1 MKEKILSYFVILV
14 IILSITLSIYN
25 IMYFKYLK
33 SIIYATVTVLLI
45 VVSIYFSIKLKFIQ
59 FNFKKIFISLFKKN
73 TGNISILESLSI
85 NLGAKIGVGSLSG
98 IALSILIG
106 GSGSIFWMWIITLIT
121 GIISY
126 IEGYLGIKYQCK
138 SNKNELIGGPSFYLS
153 NVTKYRI
160 LPIMYSIILII
171 AYIFGFI
178 TIQSN
183 TIVNS
188 ISYISSINKYFIL
201 IILVIITSLIIFK
214 GLKKIAVFSAKIVPI
229 MAILYILI
237 GLYVIITNYKL
248 IPIIISNIIANA
260 LNIKSIVSSFIPM
273 VIIGIERGIF
283 ATEIGLGTSAITSSM
298 TNDTKENQ
306 GYVQLFSIYFTS
318 FVICTITVFIILT
331 SKIDTS
337 NYININGIEYVIDS
351 LIYHLGNYG
360 VIVFV
365 IITILFSFST
375 IIGGYTFGELALD
388 FIIKNINNKIIVVFK
403 IITILLVFIGGII
416 NPNILW
422 NTIDV
427 LVVLLMLINLYGIY
441 LNRNIIK

>member
-1 MKEKILSYFVILV
+1 MKDKILSYFVILV

-45 VVSIYFSIKLKFIQ
+45 VLSIYFSIKLKFIQ
-59 FNFKKIFISLFKKN
+59 FNFKKILTSLFKKT
-73 TGNISILESLSI
+73 TGNISILESLSL

-138 SNKNELIGGPSFYLS
+138 NNKNELIGGPSFYLS

-188 ISYISSINKYFIL
+188 ISYISSINKYLIL

-229 MAILYILI
+229 MAIIYILI

-248 IPIIISNIIANA
+248 IPIIISDIISNA
-260 LNIKSIVSSFIPM
+260 LNIKSIISSFIPM

-331 SKIDTS
+331 SKIDTN

-351 LIYHLGNYG
+351 LVYHLGNYG

-441 LNRNIIK
+441 LDRNNIK

>member
-59 FNFKKIFISLFKKN
+59 FNFKIIFTSLFKKT

-98 IALSILIG
+98 IVLSILIG

-138 SNKNELIGGPSFYLS
+138 NNKNELIGGPSFYLS

-188 ISYISSINKYFIL
+188 ISYISNINKYLIL

-260 LNIKSIVSSFIPM
+260 LNIKSIISSFIPM

-388 FIIKNINNKIIVVFK
+388 FIIKNINNKIIIVFK

-441 LNRNIIK
+441 LNRNNIK

>member
-1 MKEKILSYFVILV
+1 MLL
-14 IILSITLSIYN
+14 
-25 IMYFKYLK
+25 LK
-33 SIIYATVTVLLI
+33 
-45 VVSIYFSIKLKFIQ
+45 
-59 FNFKKIFISLFKKN
+59 
-73 TGNISILESLSI
+73 
-85 NLGAKIGVGSLSG
+85 
-98 IALSILIG
+98 
-106 GSGSIFWMWIITLIT
+106 
-121 GIISY
+121 
-126 IEGYLGIKYQCK
+126 
-138 SNKNELIGGPSFYLS
+138 
-153 NVTKYRI
+153 
-160 LPIMYSIILII
+160 YSIILII

-260 LNIKSIVSSFIPM
+260 LNIKSIISSFIPM

-388 FIIKNINNKIIVVFK
+388 FIIKNINNKIIVIFK

>member
-1 MKEKILSYFVILV
+1 
-14 IILSITLSIYN
+14 
-25 IMYFKYLK
+25 
-33 SIIYATVTVLLI
+33 
-45 VVSIYFSIKLKFIQ
+45 
-59 FNFKKIFISLFKKN
+59 
-73 TGNISILESLSI
+73 
-85 NLGAKIGVGSLSG
+85 
-98 IALSILIG
+98 
-106 GSGSIFWMWIITLIT
+106 
-121 GIISY
+121 
-126 IEGYLGIKYQCK
+126 
-138 SNKNELIGGPSFYLS
+138 
-153 NVTKYRI
+153 
-160 LPIMYSIILII
+160 
-171 AYIFGFI
+171 
-178 TIQSN
+178 
-183 TIVNS
+183 
-188 ISYISSINKYFIL
+188 
-201 IILVIITSLIIFK
+201 
-214 GLKKIAVFSAKIVPI
+214 

-248 IPIIISNIIANA
+248 IPIIISDIIANA
-260 LNIKSIVSSFIPM
+260 LNIKSIISSFIPM

-388 FIIKNINNKIIVVFK
+388 FIIKNINNKIIVIFK

-441 LNRNIIK
+441 LDRNNIK

>member
-14 IILSITLSIYN
+14 IILSIKLSIYN

-59 FNFKKIFISLFKKN
+59 FNFKKILTSLFKKT

-138 SNKNELIGGPSFYLS
+138 NNKNELIGGPSFYLS

-188 ISYISSINKYFIL
+188 ISYISNINKYFIL

-260 LNIKSIVSSFIPM
+260 LNIKSIISSFIPM

-388 FIIKNINNKIIVVFK
+388 FIIKNINNKIIVIFK

-441 LNRNIIK
+441 LDRNNIK

>member
-1 MKEKILSYFVILV
+1 
-14 IILSITLSIYN
+14 
-25 IMYFKYLK
+25 
-33 SIIYATVTVLLI
+33 
-45 VVSIYFSIKLKFIQ
+45 
-59 FNFKKIFISLFKKN
+59 
-73 TGNISILESLSI
+73 
-85 NLGAKIGVGSLSG
+85 
-98 IALSILIG
+98 
-106 GSGSIFWMWIITLIT
+106 
-121 GIISY
+121 
-126 IEGYLGIKYQCK
+126 
-138 SNKNELIGGPSFYLS
+138 
-153 NVTKYRI
+153 
-160 LPIMYSIILII
+160 MYSIILII

-260 LNIKSIVSSFIPM
+260 LNIKSIISSFIPM

-388 FIIKNINNKIIVVFK
+388 FIIKNINNKIIAVFK

>member
-33 SIIYATVTVLLI
+33 SILYATVTVLLI

-59 FNFKKIFISLFKKN
+59 FNFKKILTSLFKKT

-138 SNKNELIGGPSFYLS
+138 NNKNELIGGPSFYLS

-188 ISYISSINKYFIL
+188 ISYISNINKYFIL

-248 IPIIISNIIANA
+248 IPIIISYIIANA
-260 LNIKSIVSSFIPM
+260 LNIKSIISSFIPM

-388 FIIKNINNKIIVVFK
+388 FIIKNINNKIIVIFK

-441 LNRNIIK
+441 LDRNNIK

>member
-1 MKEKILSYFVILV
+1 MKEKILSYFVILA

-45 VVSIYFSIKLKFIQ
+45 VVSIYFSIKLKFLQ
-59 FNFKKIFISLFKKN
+59 FNFKKIFISLFKKT

-138 SNKNELIGGPSFYLS
+138 NNKNELIGGPSFYLS

-229 MAILYILI
+229 MAVLYILI

-248 IPIIISNIIANA
+248 IPIIISDIIANA
-260 LNIKSIVSSFIPM
+260 LNIKSIISSFIPM

-388 FIIKNINNKIIVVFK
+388 FIIKNINNKIIVIFK

-441 LNRNIIK
+441 LNRNNIK

>member
-14 IILSITLSIYN
+14 IILSIMLSIYN

-59 FNFKKIFISLFKKN
+59 FNFKKIFTSLFKKT

-98 IALSILIG
+98 IALSILLG

-138 SNKNELIGGPSFYLS
+138 NNKNELIGGPSFYLS
-153 NVTKYRI
+153 NVTKYKI

-188 ISYISSINKYFIL
+188 ISYISNINKYFIL

-260 LNIKSIVSSFIPM
+260 LNIKSIISSFIPM

-388 FIIKNINNKIIVVFK
+388 FIIKNINNKIIVIFK

-441 LNRNIIK
+441 LNRNNIK

>member
-1 MKEKILSYFVILV
+1 
-14 IILSITLSIYN
+14 
-25 IMYFKYLK
+25 
-33 SIIYATVTVLLI
+33 
-45 VVSIYFSIKLKFIQ
+45 
-59 FNFKKIFISLFKKN
+59 
-73 TGNISILESLSI
+73 
-85 NLGAKIGVGSLSG
+85 
-98 IALSILIG
+98 
-106 GSGSIFWMWIITLIT
+106 
-121 GIISY
+121 
-126 IEGYLGIKYQCK
+126 
-138 SNKNELIGGPSFYLS
+138 
-153 NVTKYRI
+153 
-160 LPIMYSIILII
+160 MYSIILII

-248 IPIIISNIIANA
+248 IPIIISDIIANA
-260 LNIKSIVSSFIPM
+260 LNIKSIISSFIPM

-388 FIIKNINNKIIVVFK
+388 FIIKNINNKIIVIFK

-441 LNRNIIK
+441 LDRNNIK

>member
-14 IILSITLSIYN
+14 IILSVMLSIYN

-33 SIIYATVTVLLI
+33 SIIYATITVLLI

-59 FNFKKIFISLFKKN
+59 FNFKKIFTSLFKKT

-98 IALSILIG
+98 IALSILLG

-126 IEGYLGIKYQCK
+126 IEGYLGIEYQCK
-138 SNKNELIGGPSFYLS
+138 NNKNELIGGPSFYLS
-153 NVTKYRI
+153 NVTKYKI

-188 ISYISSINKYFIL
+188 ISYISNINKYLIL
-201 IILVIITSLIIFK
+201 IILVIVTSLIIFK

-260 LNIKSIVSSFIPM
+260 LNIKSIISSFIPM

-388 FIIKNINNKIIVVFK
+388 FIIKNINNKITVIFK

-441 LNRNIIK
+441 LNRNNIK

>member
-59 FNFKKIFISLFKKN
+59 FNFKKILTSLFKKT

-98 IALSILIG
+98 IALSILLG

-248 IPIIISNIIANA
+248 IPIIISDIIANA
-260 LNIKSIVSSFIPM
+260 LNIKSIISSFIPM

-388 FIIKNINNKIIVVFK
+388 FIIKNINNKIIVIFK
-403 IITILLVFIGGII
+403 IIIILLVFIGGII

-427 LVVLLMLINLYGIY
+427 LVVLLMLINLYGVY
-441 LNRNIIK
+441 LNRNNIK